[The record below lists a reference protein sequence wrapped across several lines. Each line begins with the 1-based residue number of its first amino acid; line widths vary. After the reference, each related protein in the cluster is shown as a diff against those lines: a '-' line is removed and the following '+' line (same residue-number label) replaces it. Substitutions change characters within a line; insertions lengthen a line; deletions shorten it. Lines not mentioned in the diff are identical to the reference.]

1 MEGAAGGPFKPQ
13 RRCFRAAR
21 SHPIFGVRTMSSA
34 SVGPRGNTASAGLP
48 SDSLGTALAEVIA
61 DLLGRAASESPSRAI
76 SVVDCGG
83 GSGTLAVPIAA
94 LGATV
99 TVVDSSIDALA
110 ILERRAQEAGVSD
123 NVRAVQ
129 GDVEDLADL
138 ILERSA
144 DLVLVHGVVTSV
156 TQGTAGLKAAAL
168 AVKVGGFLSVV
179 VANAAAGVLS
189 RALNGDLL
197 GARTELLVHEP
208 VIDLHWLTGLV
219 ESFGF
224 TVVVAQGLG
233 AFSSTV
239 PGSVINPANRSD
251 EVIAD
256 LDRLAATRAPYRD
269 IAGRLHLIARRAQSG
284 PAPVLKSGAER
295 GS

>member
-1 MEGAAGGPFKPQ
+1 
-13 RRCFRAAR
+13 
-21 SHPIFGVRTMSSA
+21 
-34 SVGPRGNTASAGLP
+34 LP
-48 SDSLGTALAEVIA
+48 SDSLGTALREVIA
-61 DLLGRAASESPSRAI
+61 DLLGRAGSEIPSREIA
-76 SVVDCGG
+76 VVDCGG

-110 ILERRAQEAGVSD
+110 ILERRAHEAGVSQ

-138 ILERSA
+138 IAEQSA

-156 TQGTAGLKAAAL
+156 EQGSAGLRAAAL
-168 AVKVGGFLSVV
+168 AVRPGGFLSVV
-179 VANAAAGVLS
+179 VANAAASVLS
-189 RALNGDLL
+189 RALNGDLV
-197 GARTELLVHEP
+197 GARAELSVDELA
-208 VIDLHWLTGLV
+208 IDLTWLARLV
-219 ESFGF
+219 ESLGF

-239 PGSVINPANRSD
+239 PGSVINAAHRSD
-251 EVIAD
+251 EVIAE

-269 IAGRLHLIARRAQSG
+269 IAGRLHLIAARD
-284 PAPVLKSGAER
+284 
-295 GS
+295 GSVHRVGVS